1 MRGSDAARGRLLF
14 VLLILGW
21 GVTWPIM
28 RIALA
33 EIPPFSMRMGNLFI
47 GALTLVVIALAQG
60 RRIGIPD
67 ARTGLHLCAAALL
80 NIVGFSIFTP
90 FAQLAAATSRV
101 TIIVY
106 TMPIWASLLAQPVLG
121 ERLDPV
127 RVVALLLCMAG
138 MGVLIYPL
146 AARGV
151 PVGILFALG
160 AALSWAAGTVY
171 LKWARLRGDPIT
183 LTVWQIVIALIAIAA
198 CLPVFEGSL
207 HVANAGAASL
217 LALVFTGMIGTC
229 ISYFLW
235 FDIVRRL
242 PASTASLGI
251 LSVPVVGVIA
261 SVLLLGERPTLTDIA
276 GLALIF
282 AASACVLLWPGGR

>member
-1 MRGSDAARGRLLF
+1 M
-14 VLLILGW
+14 
-21 GVTWPIM
+21 M
-28 RIALA
+28 RIALID
-33 EIPPFSMRMGNLFI
+33 IPPFSMRVGNLFI
-47 GALTLVVIALAQG
+47 GALTLVAVALAQG
-60 RRIGIPD
+60 RRIAIPD

-106 TMPIWASLLAQPVLG
+106 TMPIWASLLARPVLG
-121 ERLDPV
+121 ERLDAIQA
-127 RVVALLLCMAG
+127 VALLLCVAG
-138 MGVLIYPL
+138 MGVLTYPL
-146 AARGV
+146 ASREV

-160 AALSWAAGTVY
+160 AALSWGAGTVY
-171 LKWARLRGDPIT
+171 LKWARLQGDPIT
-183 LTVWQIVIALIAIAA
+183 ITIWQIVIGLIVIAA

-207 HVANAGAASL
+207 HVANAGAPALS
-217 LALVFTGMIGTC
+217 ALVFTGMVGTG

-251 LSVPVVGVIA
+251 LSVPVVGVIS
-261 SVLLLGERPTLTDIA
+261 SVLLLGELPTLTDIG
-276 GLALIF
+276 GLMLIF
-282 AASACVLLWPGGR
+282 AASACVLLWPQRPANP

>member
-1 MRGSDAARGRLLF
+1 M
-14 VLLILGW
+14 
-21 GVTWPIM
+21 M
-28 RIALA
+28 RIALVD
-33 EIPPFSMRMGNLFI
+33 IPPFSMRVGNLFI
-47 GALTLVVIALAQG
+47 GALTLVVVALAQG
-60 RRIGIPD
+60 RRIAIPD

-106 TMPIWASLLAQPVLG
+106 TMPIWASLLARPVLG
-121 ERLDPV
+121 ERLDAIQA
-127 RVVALLLCMAG
+127 VALLLCVAG
-138 MGVLIYPL
+138 MGVLVYPL
-146 AARGV
+146 ASRGI
-151 PVGILFALG
+151 PLGILFALG
-160 AALSWAAGTVY
+160 AAVSWGAGTVY
-171 LKWARLRGDPIT
+171 LKWARLGGDPIT
-183 LTVWQIVIALIAIAA
+183 ITIWQIVIALILIAA

-207 HVANAGAASL
+207 HMASAGAPAL
-217 LALVFTGMIGTC
+217 FALVFTGMIGTG

-242 PASTASLGI
+242 PAATASLGI

-276 GLALIF
+276 GLVLIF
-282 AASACVLLWPGGR
+282 AASACVLLRPQAPANPPDYKDG